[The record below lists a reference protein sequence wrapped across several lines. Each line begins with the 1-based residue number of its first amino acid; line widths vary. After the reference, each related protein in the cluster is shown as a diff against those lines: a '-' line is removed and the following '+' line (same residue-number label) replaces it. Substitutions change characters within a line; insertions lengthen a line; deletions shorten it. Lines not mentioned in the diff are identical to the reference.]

1 MHVLSH
7 FSHVQLIVTLWTI
20 AHQPSLSMGFSRQGY
35 WSGLPC
41 PPSRGSSYPG
51 IEPVSPAL
59 AGGLFTP
66 STTWEA
72 YFASYLNDICF
83 YSLTIL
89 FLTFIHVDAC
99 GFS

>member
-7 FSHVQLIVTLWTI
+7 FSRVQLIVILWTV
-20 AHQPSLSMGFSRQGY
+20 AHQPSLSMGFCRQEY
-35 WSGLPC
+35 WSALPC

-59 AGGLFTP
+59 AGGLFTT

-72 YFASYLNDICF
+72 
-83 YSLTIL
+83 
-89 FLTFIHVDAC
+89 
-99 GFS
+99 